1 MFSEE
6 KGIGNDDDKVVTLVF
21 VVMAFLF
28 LVIIIRIINDFTMG
42 SGCCNC
48 CCGYRFCW

>member
-21 VVMAFLF
+21 VVGDSI

-42 SGCCNC
+42 GGCCNC
-48 CCGYRFCW
+48 FCGCRFFW